1 MEQMAFS
8 RFRARGSKVEGGD
21 ARPFVFHMLR
31 AEKLRKTIGTKSD
44 EIKHASDVSGFR
56 SF

>member
-8 RFRARGSKVEGGD
+8 RFRACGSKVEGGD
-21 ARPFVFHMLR
+21 ARLFVFHMLR

-44 EIKHASDVSGFR
+44 EIKHASDVSVFG